1 MYRIVTDTSANLP
14 RSFIEENDLVVVPF
28 SYLVN
33 GVEHFETE
41 GGFDG
46 GEYYDILRS
55 GHVVTTSQ
63 IPPQRFV
70 EAMTPILENG
80 DDILYV
86 GMSSGIS
93 GAFQSSV
100 IAAGELR
107 EKYPGR
113 EIRLVDTLA
122 ASLGE
127 GIAVIRAV
135 KLREQGVPLGET
147 AEALEAMKGKICQ
160 LLLVDDLMYLRR
172 TGRVGG
178 VTAVIGSVLGVKPLL
193 KGNEEGKLVVS
204 ARIRGRK
211 QAIKEMARRYEALVR
226 DAGSSVVGIAHADCE
241 KDADALAEMISET
254 VDPPEILKVCY
265 GPVTGAHTG
274 PDALALFFL
283 GDDNVRYMY

>member
-14 RSFIEENDLVVVPF
+14 RSFIEENDLIVVPF

-41 GGFDG
+41 GCFDG

-204 ARIRGRK
+204 AKIRGRK
-211 QAIKEMARRYEALVR
+211 QAIKEMARRYEALAR

-241 KDADALAEMISET
+241 KDADALADMISET

-265 GPVTGAHTG
+265 EPVTGAHTG